1 MDKEIKYPV
10 EQVNLDFW
18 SFANEVEQIMS
29 SGNLDKLVELIHEKN
44 YLTLDNVTKERQLF
58 YIAVNTINTFGPF
71 DNGIKVL
78 NYLIFDYNI
87 TEENSLNYIPAK
99 LKKHVEPLFTTRSLN
114 KELNHNSS
122 TSKRIKV

>member
-10 EQVNLDFW
+10 EQVNRDFW

-87 TEENSLNYIPAK
+87 TEENSFNYIPEK
-99 LKKHVEPLFTTRSLN
+99 LKSHVAAMFQARSLN
-114 KELNHNSS
+114 TELNHNSS